1 MVKKIK
7 KSNSYSYD
15 DKTIKPNIK
24 GKGLPT
30 PEGDEEILDF
40 DGQEASY
47 IKRLI
52 AYMIDLA
59 IYIPI
64 ALVFHRTTITLRAT
78 GGAENERNA
87 LYMTISM
94 VIFAVLLFGY
104 LPNKWKGQTIG
115 KKLLK
120 IRLVPTD
127 RKRIEISKY
136 LVREFLV
143 KITLCWLITP
153 VVGAY
158 WLYKKYIVKETN
170 PILIHD
176 MLANTRV
183 VDVQEVK

>member
-7 KSNSYSYD
+7 KSRSYSYND
-15 DKTIKPNIK
+15 RTIKPNVK

-30 PEGDEEILDF
+30 SEDNEEILDF

-64 ALVFHRTTITLRAT
+64 ALVFHRTTITLRAA

-143 KITLCWLITP
+143 KVTLCWIVTP
-153 VVGAY
+153 IVAAY
-158 WLYKKYIVKETN
+158 GLYKIYVEKENN

-176 MLANTRV
+176 KLANTRV
-183 VDVQEVK
+183 VEIEEVK